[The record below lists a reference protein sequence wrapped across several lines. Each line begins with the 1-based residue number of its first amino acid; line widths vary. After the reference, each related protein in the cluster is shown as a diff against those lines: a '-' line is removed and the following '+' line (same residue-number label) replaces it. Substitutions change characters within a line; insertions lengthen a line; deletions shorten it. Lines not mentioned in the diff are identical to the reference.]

1 MPHLLYPIPVR
12 LGVPFGSRRPDCV
25 HCEPSD
31 GCSKRW
37 IALNIDHGRGG
48 LNVIKVFNYYFH
60 KRTLL
65 HIFFDLGFV
74 LAAVVVAVLSQVAG
88 PVLVSFGVVGT
99 SLLLAIGIV
108 VINAGLGFYQRVRTY
123 TLGQARARAVLS
135 LCLSLSLAYGIFRLS
150 PVRLEDEKVVVLAL
164 VAALA
169 VMLINRVYVAHA
181 TPKSLMRQ
189 RVMVYGS
196 GARAKLVG
204 RALKNS
210 DSNVDLVGYYPGPNE
225 SMTEVSAWGLLSSK
239 KSLTDIVLEE
249 LVDEIVVALSER
261 RGGSMAMREL
271 LDCKLRGVRVVDIA
285 TYFEKTLGQIT
296 RDSVS
301 AGWLIFGDGFDQ
313 GLVRTVSKRIF
324 DIVCATLLIL
334 LSLPVMLVT
343 SILILLESGGPVLYL
358 QERVG
363 LNGRLF
369 NVVKFRSMRTDA
381 EKDGKPRWASASD
394 DRITRVGRSIRK
406 WRIDELP
413 QLFSVLGGDMS
424 LVGPRP
430 ERPYFVDQLTQE
442 LPYYAVRQSV
452 KPGITGW
459 AQVRYHYGASVEDSA
474 EKLQYD
480 LYYVKNHSLFLDLVV
495 LFETVGVVV
504 MGKGAQ

>member
-1 MPHLLYPIPVR
+1 MAKGAV
-12 LGVPFGSRRPDCV
+12 
-25 HCEPSD
+25 
-31 GCSKRW
+31 
-37 IALNIDHGRGG
+37 NM
-48 LNVIKVFNYYFH
+48 IKIFNHYFH

-65 HIFFDLGFV
+65 HIFFDFGLV
-74 LAAVVVAVLSQVAG
+74 LAVVMAAVLSQMAN
-88 PVLVSFGVVGT
+88 PVSISFGVVGT
-99 SLLLAIGIV
+99 SSLLAVGIV
-108 VINAGLGFYQRVRTY
+108 VINAGLGFYQRVRSF

-135 LCLSLSLAYGIFRLS
+135 LCLSLSFAYGIFRLS
-150 PVRLEDEKVVVLAL
+150 PLRLEDEKDFVLAL
-164 VAALA
+164 VGAL
-169 VMLINRVYVAHA
+169 VFMLINRVYVGHA
-181 TPKSLMRQ
+181 TPRSLMRQ
-189 RVMVYGS
+189 RVLVYGS
-196 GARAKLVG
+196 GDRARLVG

-225 SMTEVSAWGLLSSK
+225 SVSEVSAWGLLSSK
-239 KSLTDIVLEE
+239 KSLTDCVLEE
-249 LVDEIVVALSER
+249 RVDEIVVALSER
-261 RGGSMAMREL
+261 RGGSMHMREL
-271 LDCKLRGVRVVDIA
+271 LDCKLRGVLVVDIA
-285 TYFEKTLGQIT
+285 TYFEKTLGQLT

-313 GLVRTVSKRIF
+313 GLVRTVIKRIF
-324 DIVCATLLIL
+324 DIVCATLLIF
-334 LSLPVMLVT
+334 LSLPIMLVT
-343 SILILLESGGPVLYL
+343 SVLILLESSGPVLYL

-394 DRITRVGRSIRK
+394 DRVTRVGRAIRK

-430 ERPYFVDQLTQE
+430 ERPYFVDQLKQE

-452 KPGITGW
+452 KPGVTGW
-459 AQVRYHYGASVEDSA
+459 AQVRYHYGASVEDAA

-480 LYYVKNHSLFLDLVV
+480 LYYVKNHSLLLDLVV
-495 LFETVGVVV
+495 IFETVGVVL
-504 MGKGAQ
+504 MGRGAQ